1 MGRRSVTLYGS
12 FFLCVRGRAGVG
24 EENKQDRME
33 GGYPVRSAVN
43 VRANIFWFYF
53 CRMF

>member
-1 MGRRSVTLYGS
+1 MGRRSVTLYGG

-33 GGYPVRSAVN
+33 GGRVPCKV
-43 VRANIFWFYF
+43 
-53 CRMF
+53 CC